1 MKKGIRK
8 ISEGQIKIVIVVFI
22 VVIIL
27 ALLLWGMVPGK
38 IYDVSEILKKS
49 SSLNGQELDVTGIVT
64 EWTSSSRNFTLVDS
78 INNNYAINV
87 THTSWYPEGF
97 GVNETIVV
105 SGIFWSNT
113 THIESKT
120 IQIGCPSKY

>member
-1 MKKGIRK
+1 MKKRIRK
-8 ISEGQIKIVIVVFI
+8 ISEKQIKIVIVVLI
-22 VVIIL
+22 VVIMI

-38 IYDVSEILKKS
+38 IYDVSEIIKKS
-49 SSLNGQELDVTGIVT
+49 SSFDGQELDVTGIVT
-64 EWTSSSRNFTLVDS
+64 KWTSSSRNFTLVDS
-78 INNNYAINV
+78 IDENFAINV
-87 THTSWYPEGF
+87 THTSWFPEGF

-105 SGIFWSNT
+105 SGTFWSNT

>member
-1 MKKGIRK
+1 MKKRIRK

-49 SSLNGQELDVTGIVT
+49 SSFDGQELEVTGIVT
-64 EWTSSSRNFTLVDS
+64 EWTSTSRNFTLVDS

-105 SGIFWSNT
+105 SGIFLSNT